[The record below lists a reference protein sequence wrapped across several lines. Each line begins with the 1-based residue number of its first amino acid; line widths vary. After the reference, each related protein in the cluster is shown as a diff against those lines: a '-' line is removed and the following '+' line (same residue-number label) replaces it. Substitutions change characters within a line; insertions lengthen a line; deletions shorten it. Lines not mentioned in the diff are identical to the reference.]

1 MKQILK
7 FFPAAFAVLALASCS
22 NDDFLG
28 NNEEIAQREPG
39 KLYVQVEDLKD
50 GMSDGTTRAG
60 FVYGTT
66 ASGGSHG
73 QYLVWNQ
80 GDKVKIYDDNK
91 NWRPQVWEY
100 DEAATK
106 AYKKEDGFSVFSE
119 IKTVAGE
126 TATETP
132 TQYTNAYGVY
142 PATLGKFTNEN
153 RSELEFNLSSLAN
166 YKLNRTAVT
175 DVYADGYL
183 AKLPIPLWGVAT
195 SADGSSEMKVKYLTG
210 VLKVDIGQLPAT
222 TGTKHNWLAVQSKVA
237 GGKVAN
243 LHPATVTTDFAPE
256 SVEKAPE
263 LAVDVTTGTAT
274 DLSTDY
280 TIGNN
285 ASDIILVDLG
295 TNLAT
300 ATPSLVGKR
309 CCIAVPI
316 VVAVDGTTPVEQEI
330 SAYLY
335 TEITNNATQLTAST
349 KQQVGETIKKT
360 VASGT
365 QYLIQTM
372 GAYALDG
379 VNSLNL
385 LEQKIAELDAASDRD
400 LTITLNEDIPVKNG
414 DDPDAFTLT
423 VPTLKNNVTV
433 QFAASKGLKKDAIG
447 GDLVIKTTGGK
458 TLTFVNSN
466 SSTITS
472 VKAVEDVNGPLV
484 LKGDYTTNTQTIVAG
499 SEKLTIAASATKVEG
514 VGTVVIDNAD
524 ATITK
529 LEVQKGCTAIALN
542 NGIINEIT
550 FSNADGK
557 KIEANVAVTSTGK
570 SAIKTVDKTNIP
582 EYATAGHDRYQI
594 TFSSTWDATTSK
606 YTGETNIANGNIYTA
621 AQLASISGNGTY
633 NYKLMGNINLN
644 GKDWSPVVLQKSFE
658 GADVNANYYT
668 SDAAAGK
675 VAAAYPTI
683 SGLTVAAADANGTG
697 LFSKITAGTAGAYVK
712 NITLSGVTITDA
724 AYNNLGAL
732 AGIIDGTNGLTI
744 SNVKL
749 AGENSIQATGLAQNI
764 GALVGSIRNTDATSG
779 VSFVNVAVGGTT
791 TIKGYAGLGGLI
803 GEVNNAAQKVVIA
816 AANAAGTATTTYAA
830 TNTYNSVAGITFA
843 QNQDTDYDYDPALA
857 KIGDYIGTITV
868 AASALPDVDIYVDNM
883 PTAFTRPDQTK
894 AKFTIVSSGKA
905 NYYAIGSDQTLIGL
919 SAIDYNSNPAMFTG
933 VTVDTD
939 VAEITTI
946 TGAGTTASPYTYTTT
961 GYKVKLSTPA
971 RGTSGVDFGKNFLN
985 WIVK

>member
-80 GDKVKIYDDNK
+80 GDQVKIYDDNK

-106 AYKKEDGFSVFSE
+106 AYKKEDGFSVFSK

-142 PATLGKFTNEN
+142 PATLGEFTNEN
-153 RSELEFNLSSLAN
+153 RSELKFNLSSLAN

-222 TGTKHNWLAVQSKVA
+222 TGTYHNWLAVQSKVD
-237 GGKVAN
+237 GKLVN
-243 LHPATVTTDFAPE
+243 LHPETVTTDFAPE

-263 LAVDVTTGTAT
+263 LAVAVTPGTAT
-274 DLSTDY
+274 DLSADY
-280 TIGNN
+280 TISSN
-285 ASDIILVDLG
+285 APDIILVDLG

-335 TEITNNATQLTAST
+335 TEIANDATQLAAAN
-349 KQQVGETIKKT
+349 KQQIGETIKKT

-365 QYLIQTM
+365 TYLIQTM

-400 LTITLNEDIPVKNG
+400 LTITLNENIPVKNG
-414 DDPDAFTLT
+414 NDPDAFTLT

-433 QFAASKGLKKDAIG
+433 QFANTKGLMKDVSG

-484 LKGDYTTNTQTIVAG
+484 LKVIILMLLAPTRLSLVAR
-499 SEKLTIAASATKVEG
+499 S
-514 VGTVVIDNAD
+514 
-524 ATITK
+524 
-529 LEVQKGCTAIALN
+529 
-542 NGIINEIT
+542 
-550 FSNADGK
+550 
-557 KIEANVAVTSTGK
+557 
-570 SAIKTVDKTNIP
+570 
-582 EYATAGHDRYQI
+582 
-594 TFSSTWDATTSK
+594 
-606 YTGETNIANGNIYTA
+606 
-621 AQLASISGNGTY
+621 
-633 NYKLMGNINLN
+633 
-644 GKDWSPVVLQKSFE
+644 
-658 GADVNANYYT
+658 
-668 SDAAAGK
+668 
-675 VAAAYPTI
+675 
-683 SGLTVAAADANGTG
+683 
-697 LFSKITAGTAGAYVK
+697 
-712 NITLSGVTITDA
+712 
-724 AYNNLGAL
+724 
-732 AGIIDGTNGLTI
+732 
-744 SNVKL
+744 
-749 AGENSIQATGLAQNI
+749 
-764 GALVGSIRNTDATSG
+764 
-779 VSFVNVAVGGTT
+779 
-791 TIKGYAGLGGLI
+791 
-803 GEVNNAAQKVVIA
+803 
-816 AANAAGTATTTYAA
+816 
-830 TNTYNSVAGITFA
+830 
-843 QNQDTDYDYDPALA
+843 
-857 KIGDYIGTITV
+857 
-868 AASALPDVDIYVDNM
+868 
-883 PTAFTRPDQTK
+883 
-894 AKFTIVSSGKA
+894 
-905 NYYAIGSDQTLIGL
+905 
-919 SAIDYNSNPAMFTG
+919 
-933 VTVDTD
+933 
-939 VAEITTI
+939 
-946 TGAGTTASPYTYTTT
+946 
-961 GYKVKLSTPA
+961 
-971 RGTSGVDFGKNFLN
+971 
-985 WIVK
+985 

>member
-80 GDKVKIYDDNK
+80 GDQVKIYDDNK

-106 AYKKEDGFSVFSE
+106 AYKKEDGFSVFSK

-166 YKLNRTAVT
+166 YKLDRTAVT

-222 TGTKHNWLAVQSKVA
+222 TGTNHNWLAVQSKVD
-237 GGKVAN
+237 GKVVN

-263 LAVDVTTGTAT
+263 LAVAVTTGTAT
-274 DLSTDY
+274 DLSSDY
-280 TIGNN
+280 TISTN
-285 ASDIILVDLG
+285 ATDIILVDLG

-300 ATPSLVGKR
+300 ATPNLVGKR

-335 TEITNNATQLTAST
+335 TEIANDATQLTAST
-349 KQQVGETIKKT
+349 KQQIGETIKKT

-365 QYLIQTM
+365 TYLIQTM
-372 GAYALDG
+372 GAYALNG

-414 DDPDAFTLT
+414 DDADAFTLT

-433 QFAASKGLKKDAIG
+433 EFASGKGLKKDAIG

-458 TLTFVNSN
+458 TLTFVNST
-466 SSTITS
+466 SSDITS

-484 LKGDYTTNTQTIVAG
+484 LKGNYTTSTTTIVAG
-499 SEKLTIAASATKVEG
+499 SENLTIAASATKVEG
-514 VGTVVIDNAD
+514 VGTVVIDEAT
-524 ATITK
+524 ATITT
-529 LEVQKGCTAIALN
+529 LEVQKGCTDIALN

-570 SAIKTVDKTNIP
+570 SAIKTVTKTNIP
-582 EYATAGHDRYQI
+582 EFATAGRDKFQI

-606 YTGETNIANGNIYTA
+606 YGDETNIANGNIYTA
-621 AQLASISGNGTY
+621 AQLASISGSGT
-633 NYKLMGNINLN
+633 NDYKLMGNINLN
-644 GKDWSPVVLQKSFE
+644 GKAWAPVVLKKNFE
-658 GADVNANYYT
+658 GADVNADYYT
-668 SDAAAGK
+668 STGK

-683 SGLTVAAADANGTG
+683 SGLTVAAANANGTG
-697 LFSKITAGTAGAYVK
+697 LFSKITASAAGAYVK
-712 NITLSGVTITDA
+712 NITLSDVTITDA
-724 AYNNLGAL
+724 ANGNLGAL
-732 AGIIDGTNGLTI
+732 AGIIDGAKDLTI

-749 AGENSIQATGLAQNI
+749 AGTNSIQATGLAQNI
-764 GALVGSIRNTDATSG
+764 GALVGSIQNTEATSG
-779 VSFVNVAVGGTT
+779 VSFVNVAVGGKT
-791 TIKGYAGLGGLI
+791 TIQGYAGLGGLI
-803 GEVNNAAQKVVIA
+803 GEVNSAAKKVVIA
-816 AANAAGTATTTYAA
+816 AAAANGTATTDYAA
-830 TNTYNSVAGITFA
+830 TNTYNSVAGITFD

-894 AKFTIVSSGKA
+894 AKFTIVSGGKA

-919 SAIDYNSNPAMFTG
+919 SAIDYNNNPAMFTG
-933 VTVDTD
+933 VTENTTD
-939 VAEITTI
+939 VAQITTI
-946 TGAGTTASPYTYTTT
+946 TGAGTTASPYAYTTT
-961 GYKVKLSTPA
+961 GYKVKLTTPA
-971 RGTSGVDFGKNFLN
+971 RGTGGADVANKYLN